1 MSMASSSLA
10 TQSFFSSFP
19 LSHRL
24 HFPVPYLLLRSSFFR
39 KPLSLSA
46 TSPSSSSSSPSIFLS
61 CFDDALPDKIQQPE
75 NSTINSEESEC
86 EEEDDEEGD
95 DFTDPILKFFKSR
108 TLTSESTADPAR
120 ESKFSLQKN
129 RRTSWHLA
137 PDFAD
142 PETEIESE
150 PEESVFVTNQQT
162 LGVHIPFESGV
173 AREILELAKNLKE
186 NQTLGEMLS
195 GFERRVSDTECVEA
209 LVMMGESGFVKS
221 CLYFYEW
228 MSLQEPSL
236 ASPRACSV
244 LFTLLGRERMA
255 DYILL
260 LLSNLPD
267 KEEFRDVRLYN
278 AAISGLSASQ
288 RYDDAWEVYEAMD
301 KINVYPD
308 NVTCAILI
316 TTLRKAGRSAKE
328 VWEIFEKMSEKGV
341 KWSQDVFGG
350 LVKSFCDEGLKEEAL
365 VIQTEMEKKGIR
377 SNTIV
382 YNTLMDAYNKSNHI
396 EEVEGL
402 FTEMRDKG
410 LKPSAATYNI
420 LMDAYAR
427 RMQPDIVETLLR
439 EMEDL
444 GLEPNVKSY
453 TCLISAYGRTKKMS
467 DMAAD
472 AFLRMKKVGLKPSS
486 HSYTALIHAYSVSGW
501 HEKAYASFEEMYKEG
516 IKPSVETYTS
526 VLDAFRRSGDTG
538 KLMEIWK
545 LMLREKIKGTRITYN
560 TLLDGFAKQG
570 LYIEARDV
578 VSEFSKM
585 GLQPSVMTYN
595 MLMNAYAR
603 GGQDAKLPQLLKEM
617 AALNL
622 KPDSITYSTMI
633 YAFVRVRDFKRAFF
647 YHKMMVKSGQVPD
660 PRSYEKLRAILEDKA
675 KTKNR
680 KDKTAILGIINSKF
694 GRVKAKTKGK
704 KDEFWKYKTNRTTS
718 PGRHR
723 S

>member
-61 CFDDALPDKIQQPE
+61 CFDNALPDKIQQQE

-86 EEEDDEEGD
+86 EEEDEEGD

-137 PDFAD
+137 PEFAD

-162 LGVHIPFESGV
+162 LGVHTPFESGV

-288 RYDDAWEVYEAMD
+288 RY
-301 KINVYPD
+301 
-308 NVTCAILI
+308 
-316 TTLRKAGRSAKE
+316 
-328 VWEIFEKMSEKGV
+328 
-341 KWSQDVFGG
+341 
-350 LVKSFCDEGLKEEAL
+350 
-365 VIQTEMEKKGIR
+365 
-377 SNTIV
+377 
-382 YNTLMDAYNKSNHI
+382 H
-396 EEVEGL
+396 L
-402 FTEMRDKG
+402 FP
-410 LKPSAATYNI
+410 L
-420 LMDAYAR
+420 
-427 RMQPDIVETLLR
+427 
-439 EMEDL
+439 
-444 GLEPNVKSY
+444 
-453 TCLISAYGRTKKMS
+453 C
-467 DMAAD
+467 
-472 AFLRMKKVGLKPSS
+472 
-486 HSYTALIHAYSVSGW
+486 
-501 HEKAYASFEEMYKEG
+501 
-516 IKPSVETYTS
+516 
-526 VLDAFRRSGDTG
+526 
-538 KLMEIWK
+538 
-545 LMLREKIKGTRITYN
+545 
-560 TLLDGFAKQG
+560 
-570 LYIEARDV
+570 
-578 VSEFSKM
+578 
-585 GLQPSVMTYN
+585 
-595 MLMNAYAR
+595 
-603 GGQDAKLPQLLKEM
+603 
-617 AALNL
+617 
-622 KPDSITYSTMI
+622 TMI
-633 YAFVRVRDFKRAFF
+633 QF
-647 YHKMMVKSGQVPD
+647 
-660 PRSYEKLRAILEDKA
+660 
-675 KTKNR
+675 
-680 KDKTAILGIINSKF
+680 
-694 GRVKAKTKGK
+694 
-704 KDEFWKYKTNRTTS
+704 
-718 PGRHR
+718 
-723 S
+723 

>member
-10 TQSFFSSFP
+10 TQSFYASIP
-19 LSHRL
+19 LYHRVHL
-24 HFPVPYLLLRSSFFR
+24 PQSYLLLRSPLYR
-39 KPLSLSA
+39 KPICLSA
-46 TSPSSSSSSPSIFLS
+46 TTSSSSSSSPIFLPF
-61 CFDDALPDKIQQPE
+61 FDDPIPDNVQPPE
-75 NSTINSEESEC
+75 NSTNITKEDEDED
-86 EEEDDEEGD
+86 EEEEEG
-95 DFTDPILKFFKSR
+95 DPILKFFKSR
-108 TLTSESTADPAR
+108 TLPSESTQDPTR

-137 PDFAD
+137 SDFTE
-142 PETEIESE
+142 PVTEIDSE
-150 PEESVFVTNQQT
+150 PEESVFEANQQT
-162 LGVHIPFESGV
+162 LGVHTPFESSV
-173 AREILELAKNLKE
+173 AGEILEIAKNLKE

-195 GFERRVSDTECVEA
+195 DFEGKVNDTECVDA
-209 LVMMGESGFVKS
+209 LVMMGESGFMKS
-221 CLYFYEW
+221 CLYFFEW

-244 LFTLLGRERMA
+244 LFTLLGREGMA
-255 DYILL
+255 DNILL
-260 LLSNLPD
+260 LLRNLPN

-288 RYDDAWEVYEAMD
+288 RFDDAWEVYEAMD
-301 KINVYPD
+301 KINLNPD
-308 NVTCAILI
+308 NVTCAIVI
-316 TTLRKAGRSAKE
+316 TMMRKAGRSAKE

-341 KWSQDVFGG
+341 KWSQDIFGG

-365 VIQTEMEKKGIR
+365 VIQTEMEKK
-377 SNTIV
+377 
-382 YNTLMDAYNKSNHI
+382 

-402 FTEMRDKG
+402 LAEMRAKG
-410 LKPSAATYNI
+410 LKPTAASYNI

-439 EMEDL
+439 EMEGL

-472 AFLRMKKVGLKPSS
+472 AFLRMKKAGLKPSS

-501 HEKAYASFEEMYKEG
+501 HEKAYASFEEMCKEG

-526 VLDAFRRSGDTG
+526 LLDAFRRAGDTE

-545 LMLREKIKGTRITYN
+545 LMLREKVQGTRITYN

-570 LYIEARDV
+570 HYIEARDV
-578 VSEFSKM
+578 VSEFGKI

-633 YAFVRVRDFKRAFF
+633 YAFVRVRDFKRAFY

-660 PRSYEKLRAILEDKA
+660 SRSYEKLRAILEDKA
-675 KTKNR
+675 KTKNK

-694 GRVKAKTKGK
+694 GRVKANTKGK
-704 KDEFWKYKTNRTTS
+704 KDEFWKYKKNRTTS
-718 PGRHR
+718 PDARR